1 MSRHVASI
9 GIITAL
15 IALGAPLRASA
26 HPERGAQ
33 LAHEATRLYAQG
45 RLHDAITA
53 MNAAVAADPA
63 NAQLYFMQG
72 TALFR
77 AHDYAAASCAYEQAV
92 ILRWEHPDTHVNLGF
107 ARYHSGR
114 KREAL
119 ASWREAVRQAPA
131 DPLAHLALALG
142 EWTSGECNAALLE
155 IDLATALGDPVALLD
170 ERSEVRWGRQ
180 GRDEMQVLLAVWR
193 GMPAQAPASSSSEAA
208 R

>member
-1 MSRHVASI
+1 MNRQVASL
-9 GIITAL
+9 GITSAL
-15 IALGAPLRASA
+15 IVLGAPQLASA
-26 HPERGAQ
+26 TPERGAQ

-45 RLHDAITA
+45 RLHEAITA
-53 MNAAVAADPA
+53 MNAAVAADPG

-77 AHDYAAASCAYEQAV
+77 AHDYAAACCAYEQAV

-114 KREAL
+114 EPDAL
-119 ASWREAVRQAPA
+119 ASWREAVRQAPV

-142 EWTSGECNAALLE
+142 EWTCGDRDAALLE
-155 IDLATALGDPVALLD
+155 VDLATALGDPVALLD
-170 ERSEVRWGRQ
+170 QTSEIRWGRQ
-180 GRDEMQVLLAVWR
+180 GTDEMQRLLAVWR
-193 GMPAQAPASSSSEAA
+193 GKPAHAPLPSSSEAD

>member
-1 MSRHVASI
+1 MNRRVASI
-9 GIITAL
+9 SIISAL
-15 IALGAPLRASA
+15 IALGAPLFASA
-26 HPERGAQ
+26 NPERGAQ
-33 LAHEATRLYAQG
+33 FAHEATRLYAQG
-45 RLHDAITA
+45 RLREAITA

-77 AHDYAAASCAYEQAV
+77 AHDYAAACCAYEQAV

-114 KREAL
+114 EPEAL
-119 ASWREAVRQAPA
+119 ESWREAVRQAPA

-142 EWTSGECNAALLE
+142 EWRCGDPDAALLE

-170 ERSEVRWGRQ
+170 ETLEVRWGRQ
-180 GRDEMQVLLAVWR
+180 GTDEMQRLLAVWR
-193 GMPAQAPASSSSEAA
+193 GKPAHVHSPSSSEAA